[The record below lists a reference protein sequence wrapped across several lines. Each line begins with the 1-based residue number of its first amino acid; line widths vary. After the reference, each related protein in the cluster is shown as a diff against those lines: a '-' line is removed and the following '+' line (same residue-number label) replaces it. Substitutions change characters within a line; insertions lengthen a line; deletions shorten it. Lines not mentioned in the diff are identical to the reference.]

1 MAARAVAEKAMP
13 ITLVCVAFGI
23 SERCC
28 SYQPKLQAE
37 NRQAQRSGTSGVSAR
52 RVPECGNAE

>member
-28 SYQPKLQAE
+28 RYQPKLQAE
-37 NRQAQRSGTSGVSAR
+37 NRQAQR
-52 RVPECGNAE
+52 